1 MQDDTV
7 ERMAPKA
14 NRSRI
19 ETAQTSTAK
28 PIASP
33 RAEAHAKST
42 HAKPSKK
49 QASGSDENRAA
60 ARTAKK
66 NVDQEAIRARE
77 KAVGKP
83 KAGKLLNAELVYKGR
98 VFDVYKDTIIEPN
111 GKEATREVV
120 RHSGSVVML
129 AVDESKNPDDPDVIL
144 IRQYR
149 HAAGQYL
156 IELPAGRIDADEP
169 ILAAAK
175 RELIE
180 ETGFRAKRWTPLIK
194 YFASPGFVGEW
205 MQIYVARDLRN
216 GQATPEEDEHIELLP
231 TPLSKAMELVA
242 QGKIHDG
249 KTLIGLSLYNAS
261 RQTGQP

>member
-7 ERMAPKA
+7 EPMAPKA
-14 NRSRI
+14 NHSRI
-19 ETAQTSTAK
+19 ETAKAASAK

-33 RAEAHAKST
+33 RAEAHAAAT
-42 HAKPSKK
+42 HARK
-49 QASGSDENRAA
+49 
-60 ARTAKK
+60 AKK
-66 NVDQEAIRARE
+66 AAGSGKSGNKGAEADQDAIRSRE

-83 KAGKLLNAELVYKGR
+83 KAGKLLNAELAYKGK
-98 VFDVYKDTIIEPN
+98 VFDVYKDTIVEPN
-111 GKEATREVV
+111 GKEATREIV

-129 AVDESKNPDDPDVIL
+129 AVDESKNHDDPEVIL

-156 IELPAGRIDADEP
+156 VELPAGRIDANEP
-169 ILAAAK
+169 TLAAAK

-205 MQIYVARDLRN
+205 MQIYLARDLRN
-216 GQATPEEDEHIELLP
+216 GHATPEEDEQIELLP
-231 TPLSKAMELVA
+231 TPLSQAMEMVA
-242 QGKIHDG
+242 AGKIHDG
-249 KTLIGLSLYNAS
+249 KTLIGLSLYDAG
-261 RQTGQP
+261 RKAGRL